1 MKKLNINFQKMMKLK
16 GTSLVLVG
24 TLLASSLTGC
34 SSNDKCDISF
44 KHAHMYV
51 NEDGYV
57 RYIES
62 EKNEVKGCL
71 RSYKYE
77 EIDEEESKLYKFL
90 NSKGLFRIDENL
102 DLVLAQQ
109 EANKDFNIYEYSY
122 LFFIKAFPYTGYS
135 WTNDPNRTDL
145 TGEIKECHY
154 VYQAYNIVVDERGK
168 YVLVPSEKVTDLTT
182 VMEDYP
188 YIKIEY
194 YKAVDKDGIEV
205 SYDDDVPEV
214 TVSAPN
220 ISGNSCGCD
229 CGCECSNTLR
239 KTNK

>member
-90 NSKGLFRIDENL
+90 N
-102 DLVLAQQ
+102 
-109 EANKDFNIYEYSY
+109 
-122 LFFIKAFPYTGYS
+122 
-135 WTNDPNRTDL
+135 
-145 TGEIKECHY
+145 
-154 VYQAYNIVVDERGK
+154 
-168 YVLVPSEKVTDLTT
+168 
-182 VMEDYP
+182 
-188 YIKIEY
+188 
-194 YKAVDKDGIEV
+194 
-205 SYDDDVPEV
+205 
-214 TVSAPN
+214 
-220 ISGNSCGCD
+220 
-229 CGCECSNTLR
+229 
-239 KTNK
+239 